1 MAEAK
6 VLPDGCPDLS
16 GTYFCDSWSNYHNR
30 QVGSHFQSFERIPD
44 PDSTRNATIYKIEK
58 YQPGREAEKGI
69 SINIADGKNYQNGK
83 DFSRNSC
90 ENGTLKFY
98 AEEDIYKVSASWY
111 FKGDILVKKVYKE
124 YRYSGRGILDQTY
137 PCKSTDDP
145 EAAAACNNHWCSWE
159 MDQEKADCYKNLC
172 QHSKTPEG
180 CFNEKCRNDWSK
192 PATPR
197 STVDLVN

>member
-1 MAEAK
+1 M
-6 VLPDGCPDLS
+6 
-16 GTYFCDSWSNYHNR
+16 
-30 QVGSHFQSFERIPD
+30 
-44 PDSTRNATIYKIEK
+44 
-58 YQPGREAEKGI
+58 
-69 SINIADGKNYQNGK
+69 
-83 DFSRNSC
+83 
-90 ENGTLKFY
+90 
-98 AEEDIYKVSASWY
+98 
-111 FKGDILVKKVYKE
+111 VKKVYE
-124 YRYSGRGILDQTY
+124 TYYDGEGILDQTY

-172 QHSKTPEG
+172 KNSASPEG